1 MKLTTMHYVGL
12 AVAALAIVYLLYT
25 MSGSTLNPVT
35 KSSEGFED
43 YEGGDDYEGF
53 EDAPADAM
61 KPANGKN
68 TPADASKSAPAQAGS
83 GMMAPSPDAPTHTGA
98 VPPAADKEGFYGGF
112 DRTVSSYAAAGDATG
127 RAAVPSS
134 DYANCYTRDGLN
146 PADLLPAPSS
156 EASQFLA
163 SNPPTQGSPDGRN
176 LLQAGHHIGV
186 DTVCQTNKN
195 PNLQLRSDPPIARCG
210 PQPIFNSSSIPATQ
224 NNRRVLEI
232 GAELNP
238 GCEASA

>member
-43 YEGGDDYEGF
+43 YDGGDFEGF
-53 EDAPADAM
+53 EDAPAEMTDKKA
-61 KPANGKN
+61 PV
-68 TPADASKSAPAQAGS
+68 DASKSAPAPDQAPAQVS
-83 GMMAPSPDAPTHTGA
+83 APAVAPATQ
-98 VPPAADKEGFYGGF
+98 EGFYGGF

-127 RAAVPSS
+127 RGIVPSS
-134 DYANCYTRDGLN
+134 DHANCYTRDGLN
-146 PADLLPAPSS
+146 PADLLPAPST

-195 PNLQLRSDPPIARCG
+195 PNLQLRSDPPIPRCG

-238 GCEASA
+238 GCGASA